1 LAEDKKIQIHESE
14 LNALKEKAAKAD
26 ECLDKMLRIQAD
38 FENRKKRQEKERADF
53 LKFANENLITEL
65 LRVMDD
71 FERAIDSAKNTNDAK
86 VLLQGIEMVRRD
98 FVDIL
103 KDSGL
108 KIIDPAG
115 QPFDPEK
122 HEAIEHV
129 EDESHP
135 ANTVLEVMRKG
146 YELNGK
152 VLRAATVK
160 VSKKKGEEENP
171 ENEKPEPPEEGEGAC

>member
-1 LAEDKKIQIHESE
+1 MAEEKKVHIPESE
-14 LNALKEKAAKAD
+14 LNALKEKASKAD
-26 ECLDKMLRIQAD
+26 ECLDKMLRVQAD
-38 FENRKKRQEKERADF
+38 FENRKKRQDKEKLDF
-53 LKFANENLITEL
+53 LKFANEGLITEL

-98 FVDIL
+98 FEDIL

-108 KIIDPAG
+108 KVIDPKG

-122 HEAIEHV
+122 HEAIEHI
-129 EDESHP
+129 EDDTHP

-152 VLRAATVK
+152 VLRPASVK
-160 VSKKKGEEENP
+160 VSNKKEEQKQEEN
-171 ENEKPEPPEEGEGAC
+171 KEEI

>member
-1 LAEDKKIQIHESE
+1 MAEDKKVHIHESE
-14 LNALKEKAAKAD
+14 LNALKEKASKAD
-26 ECLDKMLRIQAD
+26 ECLDKMLRMQAD
-38 FENRKKRQEKERADF
+38 YDNRRKRQDKEKLDF
-53 LKFANENLITEL
+53 LKFANEGLITEL

-86 VLLQGIEMVRRD
+86 VLLQGIEMVRHD
-98 FVDIL
+98 FEEIL

-108 KIIDPAG
+108 KTIDPVG

-129 EDESHP
+129 EDVTHP

-152 VLRAATVK
+152 VLRPAAVK
-160 VSKKKGEEENP
+160 VSNEKEEQKQEEN
-171 ENEKPEPPEEGEGAC
+171 KEEI

>member
-1 LAEDKKIQIHESE
+1 MAEEKKVHIPESE
-14 LNALKEKAAKAD
+14 LNALKEKASKAD
-26 ECLDKMLRIQAD
+26 ECLDKMLRVQAD
-38 FENRKKRQEKERADF
+38 FENRKKRQDKEKLDF
-53 LKFANENLITEL
+53 LKFANEGLITEL

-98 FVDIL
+98 FEDIL

-108 KIIDPAG
+108 KVIDPKG

-122 HEAIEHV
+122 HEAIEHI
-129 EDESHP
+129 EDDTHP

-152 VLRAATVK
+152 VLRPASVK
-160 VSKKKGEEENP
+160 VSNKKEEQKQEDN
-171 ENEKPEPPEEGEGAC
+171 KEEI

>member
-1 LAEDKKIQIHESE
+1 MSEDKKVHIHESE
-14 LNALKEKAAKAD
+14 LNALREKAAKAD

-38 FENRKKRQEKERADF
+38 FENRRKRQDKEKADF
-53 LKFANENLITEL
+53 LKFANEGLITEL

-108 KIIDPAG
+108 KVIDPVG
-115 QPFDPEK
+115 EPFDPEK
-122 HEAIEHV
+122 HEAVEHIED
-129 EDESHP
+129 DEHP
-135 ANTVLEVMRKG
+135 GNTILEVLRKG

-152 VLRAATVK
+152 VLRPAAVK
-160 VSKKKGEEENP
+160 VSKKKEEQK
-171 ENEKPEPPEEGEGAC
+171 EKDNKEEI

>member
-1 LAEDKKIQIHESE
+1 
-14 LNALKEKAAKAD
+14 
-26 ECLDKMLRIQAD
+26 MLRVQAD
-38 FENRKKRQEKERADF
+38 FENRKKRQDKEKLDF
-53 LKFANENLITEL
+53 LKFANEGLITEL

-98 FVDIL
+98 FEDIL

-108 KIIDPAG
+108 KVIDPKG

-122 HEAIEHV
+122 HEAIEHI
-129 EDESHP
+129 EDDTHP

-152 VLRAATVK
+152 VLRPASVK
-160 VSKKKGEEENP
+160 VSNKKEEQKQEDN
-171 ENEKPEPPEEGEGAC
+171 KEEI

>member
-1 LAEDKKIQIHESE
+1 MSEEMKVHISESE
-14 LNALKEKAAKAD
+14 LNALKEKALKAD
-26 ECLDKMLRIQAD
+26 ECLDKRLRVQAD
-38 FENRKKRQEKERADF
+38 FENRKKRQDKEKLDF
-53 LKFANENLITEL
+53 LKFANEGLITEL

-98 FVDIL
+98 FEDIL

-108 KIIDPAG
+108 KVIDPKG
-115 QPFDPEK
+115 QTFDPEK
-122 HEAIEHV
+122 HEAIEHI
-129 EDESHP
+129 EDDTHP

-152 VLRAATVK
+152 VLRPASVK
-160 VSKKKGEEENP
+160 VSNKKEEQKQEEN
-171 ENEKPEPPEEGEGAC
+171 KEEI

>member
-1 LAEDKKIQIHESE
+1 MAEEKKVHIPESE
-14 LNALKEKAAKAD
+14 LNALKEKASKAD
-26 ECLDKMLRIQAD
+26 ECLDKMLRTQAD
-38 FENRKKRQEKERADF
+38 YDNRRKRQDKEKLDF
-53 LKFANENLITEL
+53 LKFANEGLITEL

-86 VLLQGIEMVRRD
+86 VLLQGIEMVRHD

-108 KIIDPAG
+108 KTIDPKG

-129 EDESHP
+129 EDDTHP

-152 VLRAATVK
+152 VLRPATVK
-160 VSKKKGEEENP
+160 VSDKKEEQKQEDD
-171 ENEKPEPPEEGEGAC
+171 KEEI

>member
-1 LAEDKKIQIHESE
+1 MSEEKKVHISESE
-14 LNALKEKAAKAD
+14 LNALKEKALKAD
-26 ECLDKMLRIQAD
+26 ECLDKMLRVQAD
-38 FENRKKRQEKERADF
+38 FENRKKRQDKEKLDF
-53 LKFANENLITEL
+53 LKFANEGLITEL

-98 FVDIL
+98 FEDIL

-108 KIIDPAG
+108 KVIDPKG

-122 HEAIEHV
+122 HEAVDHV
-129 EDESHP
+129 EDEEHP
-135 ANTVLEVMRKG
+135 ENTVLEVMRKG

-152 VLRAATVK
+152 VLRPAAVK
-160 VSKKKGEEENP
+160 VSKKKEEQK
-171 ENEKPEPPEEGEGAC
+171 EKDNKEEI